1 MEWILLS
8 EERIKDD
15 HLLSAGD
22 SGNKTFWIKAF
33 TLADHLVKRFVILE
47 D

>member
-1 MEWILLS
+1 MERILIS

-22 SGNKTFWIKAF
+22 SGNKTFWIKTF
-33 TLADHLVKRFVILE
+33 TLADHIVKRFVILK